1 MSVLKKLYREVGN
14 GWLFLE
20 ERELQDSLS
29 FVIDF
34 GTPGTYTFS
43 FTTNVPI
50 NGNGDLPRKYF
61 VVKVNGIERFR
72 ARGAYAWR
80 SHTIFVDQGP
90 QRITFQLEGFG
101 NGDSCRMRDAYY
113 NPYLEMKTIDTIEQ
127 TKFPKNLDALKTYS
141 VIQGSPR
148 WQSTGNKGCE
158 VEFTLLFS
166 NIKNWRDFMSHLY
179 TPFIIKGDYGV
190 YGGIIPPNEVDT
202 LRKGTLI
209 MSKCKLISQSRAG
222 IGVDG
227 T

>member
-14 GWLFLE
+14 GWLFME
-20 ERELQDSLS
+20 DRELKDPLS
-29 FVIDF
+29 FTINF

-50 NGNGDLPRKYF
+50 NGNGDLPKKYF

-72 ARGAYAWR
+72 ARGAYAWE
-80 SHTIFVDQGP
+80 SHTIFVDEGP
-90 QRITFQLEGFG
+90 QKITFQLEGFSG
-101 NGDSCRMRDAYY
+101 GDSCWMRDTYY
-113 NPYLEMKTIDTIEQ
+113 NPYLEMKTIDMIEQ
-127 TKFPKNLDALKTYS
+127 TKFPKNLDSLKTMNA
-141 VIQGSPR
+141 IQGYPR

-166 NIKNWRDFMSHLY
+166 NMKNWRDFMAHLY
-179 TPFIIKGDYGV
+179 NPFIIKGDYGV
-190 YGGIIPPNEVDT
+190 YGGIITPNEVDT

-209 MSKCKLISQSRAG
+209 ISKCKLTSPSRAG

-227 T
+227 I